1 MKIDIFMKALLKTL
15 LIWIGV
21 IVFASIGGGVVIY
34 SVTFITDFIIS
45 NGLSLVVLIPIL
57 CAILYLFGLNV
68 NYNYGEMLK

>member
-15 LIWIGV
+15 LIWVGV
-21 IVFASIGGGVVIY
+21 IVFSSIGGGIVIY
-34 SVTFITDFIIS
+34 AVTFITDFIIS
-45 NGLSLVVLIPIL
+45 NSLSLVVLIPIL